1 MDASRGH
8 CCVDSNPGT
17 SIDSHAADAGAD
29 EAAGDD
35 DAPRTAAAGALD
47 GKTAAADDAALGAAV
62 ASPAWS
68 LTSGTTPTIL
78 KSSLVEA
85 VRLQTCLC
93 ALSYLHSESCH
104 VSMPT
109 VCPSILNFIFALS
122 LQASSNNFNFFAAS
136 GCLKITRQLEKGLDT
151 LSLVGMWH

>member
-1 MDASRGH
+1 M
-8 CCVDSNPGT
+8 DSNPGT
-17 SIDSHAADAGAD
+17 SVDPPAAEAGAD

-35 DAPRTAAAGALD
+35 DSPGAAAAGALD
-47 GKTAAADDAALGAAV
+47 DKAAAADDAALGAAV

-68 LTSGTTPTIL
+68 LTSGSTPTIL

-85 VRLQTCLC
+85 VRLQTCLW

-109 VCPSILNFIFALS
+109 VCPSFWNFNFALS
-122 LQASSNNFNFFAAS
+122 LQASSSNLNFLAAC
-136 GCLKITRQLEKGLDT
+136 GPRTKHTRQ
-151 LSLVGMWH
+151 